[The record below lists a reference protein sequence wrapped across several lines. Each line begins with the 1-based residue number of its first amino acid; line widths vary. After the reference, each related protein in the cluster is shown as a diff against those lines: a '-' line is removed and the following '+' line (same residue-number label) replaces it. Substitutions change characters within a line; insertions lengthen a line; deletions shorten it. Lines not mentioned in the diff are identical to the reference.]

1 MDPLKASIVKA
12 WDRGVEDYDEL
23 VAHGRLTR
31 TEADAWKVVLA
42 RLLPPAPSKILEV
55 GAGTGVMSTLLAELG
70 YTVTASD
77 ISKGMLD
84 EARRKARDRRL
95 AIAFE
100 IADAEALPFGE
111 KSFDAVFGRH
121 ILWTLPYP
129 DRALGEWC
137 RVLKPGGR
145 LVLVDSL
152 AAPASIPGRLRRQ
165 ASDLLLRLRRPTGG
179 TGHRYGPEVHASLPL
194 LGNTDPARY
203 TDLIQHAGFEVTG
216 TETLDR
222 LKELESRAM
231 PLAER
236 WHAQDRKYAFTA
248 RRP

>member
-31 TEADAWKVVLA
+31 TEADAWKVVLT
-42 RLLPPAPSKILEV
+42 RLLPPAPAKILEV
-55 GAGTGVMSTLLAELG
+55 GAGTGVMSLLLAELG
-70 YTVTASD
+70 YSVTATD

-84 EARRKARDRRL
+84 EARRKASERRL

-111 KSFDAVFGRH
+111 KTFDAVFGRH

-129 DRALGEWC
+129 DRALGEWR

-152 AAPASIPGRLRRQ
+152 AAPSSAAGRLQRLV
-165 ASDLLLRLRRPTGG
+165 SDLLRRLRRPTG
-179 TGHRYGPEVHASLPL
+179 TGHRYSAQVHAALPL
-194 LGNTDPARY
+194 AGNGDPTRY
-203 TDLIQHAGFEVTG
+203 TDLIREAGFELTG

-222 LKELESRAM
+222 LKQLESRAM
-231 PLAER
+231 PLADR

>member
-31 TEADAWKVVLA
+31 TEADAWKVVLT
-42 RLLPPAPSKILEV
+42 RLLPPAPAKILEV
-55 GAGTGVMSTLLAELG
+55 GAGTGVMSLLLAELG
-70 YTVTASD
+70 YSVTATD

-84 EARRKARDRRL
+84 EARRKASERRL

-111 KSFDAVFGRH
+111 KTFDAVFGRH

-129 DRALGEWC
+129 DRALGEWR

-152 AAPASIPGRLRRQ
+152 AAPSSAAGRLQRLV
-165 ASDLLLRLRRPTGG
+165 SDLLRRLRRPTG
-179 TGHRYGPEVHASLPL
+179 TGHRYSAQVHAALPL
-194 LGNTDPARY
+194 AGNGDPTRY
-203 TDLIQHAGFEVTG
+203 TDLIREAGFELTG

-222 LKELESRAM
+222 LKQLESRAM
-231 PLAER
+231 PLADR
-236 WHAQDRKYAFTA
+236 WHAQDRKYVFTA

>member
-23 VAHGRLTR
+23 VAHGRLSR

-55 GAGTGVMSTLLAELG
+55 GAGTGVMSLLLAELG
-70 YTVTASD
+70 YSVTASD

-84 EARRKARDRRL
+84 EARRKATDRRL
-95 AIAFE
+95 PIAFE

-111 KSFDAVFGRH
+111 QSFDAVFGRH
-121 ILWTLPYP
+121 ILWTLPHP
-129 DRALGEWC
+129 ARALGEWR

-152 AAPASIPGRLRRQ
+152 AAPSSVGGRLRGLV
-165 ASDLLLRLRRPTGG
+165 SDLLRRLRRPTG
-179 TGHRYGPEVHASLPL
+179 TGHRYSAQVHSALPL
-194 LGNTDPARY
+194 AGNGDPKRY
-203 TDLIQHAGFEVTG
+203 TDLIREAGFELTG
-216 TETLDR
+216 TETLDQ
-222 LKELESRAM
+222 LKQLESRAM
-231 PLAER
+231 PLADR

>member
-1 MDPLKASIVKA
+1 MMDPLKASIVKA

-31 TEADAWKVVLA
+31 TEADAWKVVLG
-42 RLLPPAPSKILEV
+42 RLLPPPPSKILEV
-55 GAGTGVMSTLLAELG
+55 GAGTGVMSLLLAELG
-70 YTVTASD
+70 HTVTATD

-84 EARRKARDRRL
+84 EARRKASERRL

-100 IADAEALPFGE
+100 IADAELLPFGE

-121 ILWTLPYP
+121 ILWTLPHP
-129 DRALGEWC
+129 DRALGEWH
-137 RVLKPGGR
+137 RVLRPGGR

-152 AAPASIPGRLRRQ
+152 AVPASAGGRLQRT
-165 ASDLLLRLRRPTGG
+165 ASDLLLRLRRPSG
-179 TGHRYGPEVHASLPL
+179 TGHRYTAQVHAALPL
-194 LGNTDPARY
+194 VGNSDPARY
-203 TDLIQHAGFEVTG
+203 TDLIRGAGFELTG
-216 TETLDR
+216 TESLDR
-222 LKELESRAM
+222 LKELESKAM

>member
-55 GAGTGVMSTLLAELG
+55 GAGTGVMSLLLAELG
-70 YTVTASD
+70 YTVTATD

-84 EARRKARDRRL
+84 EARRKASERRL
-95 AIAFE
+95 GIAFE

-121 ILWTLPYP
+121 ILWTLPFP
-129 DRALGEWC
+129 DHALCEWR

-152 AAPASIPGRLRRQ
+152 AVPSSAAGRLQRL
-165 ASDLLLRLRRPTGG
+165 ASDLLRRLRRPTG
-179 TGHRYGPEVHASLPL
+179 TGHRYSAQMHAALPL
-194 LGNTDPARY
+194 AGNSDPTRY
-203 TDLIQHAGFEVTG
+203 ADLIRQAGLELTG
-216 TETLDR
+216 TEMLDQ
-222 LKELESRAM
+222 LKRLESKAM
-231 PLAER
+231 PLADR

>member
-23 VAHGRLTR
+23 VAHGRLSR

-42 RLLPPAPSKILEV
+42 RLLPPARSKILEV
-55 GAGTGVMSTLLAELG
+55 GAGTGVMSLLLAELG

-84 EARRKARDRRL
+84 EARRKATNRRL
-95 AIAFE
+95 GITFE

-111 KSFDAVFGRH
+111 QSFDAVFGRH
-121 ILWTLPYP
+121 ILWTLPHP
-129 DRALGEWC
+129 ARALGEWR

-152 AAPASIPGRLRRQ
+152 AAPSSVAGRLQ
-165 ASDLLLRLRRPTGG
+165 GLVSDLLRRLRRPSG
-179 TGHRYGPEVHASLPL
+179 TGHRYSPQVHAALPL
-194 LGNTDPARY
+194 AGNGDPTRY
-203 TDLIQHAGFEVTG
+203 TDLIREAGFELTG

-222 LKELESRAM
+222 LKQLESRAM

>member
-1 MDPLKASIVKA
+1 MDPLKVSIVKA

-31 TEADAWKVVLA
+31 TEADAWKVVLT
-42 RLLPPAPSKILEV
+42 RLLPPAPAKILEV
-55 GAGTGVMSTLLAELG
+55 GAGTGVMSLLLAELG
-70 YTVTASD
+70 YSVTATD

-84 EARRKARDRRL
+84 EARRKASERRL

-111 KSFDAVFGRH
+111 KTFDAVFGRH

-129 DRALGEWC
+129 DRALGEWR

-152 AAPASIPGRLRRQ
+152 AAPSSAAGRLQRLV
-165 ASDLLLRLRRPTGG
+165 SDLLRRLRRPTG
-179 TGHRYGPEVHASLPL
+179 TGHRYSAQVHAALPL
-194 LGNTDPARY
+194 AGNGDPTRY
-203 TDLIQHAGFEVTG
+203 TDLIREAGFELTG

-222 LKELESRAM
+222 LKQLESRAM
-231 PLAER
+231 PLADR

>member
-31 TEADAWKVVLA
+31 TEADAWKAVLA
-42 RLLPPAPSKILEV
+42 RLLPPAPSKVLEV
-55 GAGTGVMSTLLAELG
+55 GAGTGVMSLLLAELG
-70 YTVTASD
+70 YSLTATD
-77 ISKGMLD
+77 ISSGMLD
-84 EARRKARDRRL
+84 EARRKASDRHL
-95 AIAFE
+95 AISFE
-100 IADAEALPFGE
+100 IVDAEVLPFGE

-121 ILWTLPYP
+121 ILWTLPHP
-129 DRALGEWC
+129 DRALGEWR

-152 AAPASIPGRLRRQ
+152 AAPPSMVGRLQ
-165 ASDLLLRLRRPTGG
+165 GFASDLLLRLQRPTG
-179 TGHRYGPEVHASLPL
+179 TGHRYSPQVHAALPL
-194 LGNTDPARY
+194 AGNGDPTRY
-203 TDLIQHAGFEVTG
+203 TDLIREAGFEQTDS
-216 TETLDR
+216 ETLDR
-222 LKELESRAM
+222 LKALESRAM

>member
-12 WDRGVEDYDEL
+12 WDRGVEDYDDL

-42 RLLPPAPSKILEV
+42 RLLPHAPSKVLEV
-55 GAGTGVMSTLLAELG
+55 GAGTGVMSLLLAELG
-70 YTVTASD
+70 YTVTATD
-77 ISKGMLD
+77 ISTAMLD
-84 EARRKARDRRL
+84 EARRKASQHTL

-100 IADAEALPFGE
+100 IADAEALPFGDG
-111 KSFDAVFGRH
+111 SFDAVFGRH
-121 ILWTLPYP
+121 ILWTMPHP
-129 DRALGEWC
+129 DRALAEWH
-137 RVLKPGGR
+137 RVIKPGGR

-152 AAPASIPGRLRRQ
+152 ASPPSLTGKLQRLV
-165 ASDLLLRLRRPTGG
+165 SDLLLRLRKPTG
-179 TGHRYGPEVHASLPL
+179 TGHRYSPQVHAALPL
-194 LGNTDPARY
+194 AGNGDPNRY
-203 TDLIQHAGFEVTG
+203 TTLIEQAGFELTG

-222 LKELESRAM
+222 LKALESNAM